1 MGIFKMNRA
10 VFLDRDGV
18 INKAIIKDEKAYS
31 PRTLSEFKISKNI
44 AEDIARI
51 KRAGYLVIVIT
62 NQPDIA
68 RGTVKKSEVDKMSE
82 AIRAKLDVDEIL
94 VCPHDDGD
102 DCDCRKP
109 RPGLILRAVS
119 QYKIDLEKSFL
130 VGDGWK
136 DMGAAQAAG
145 CRGILINAVYNQGI
159 DCFKRVRNFHEA
171 VDAILK
177 EKEEECCF

>member
-1 MGIFKMNRA
+1 MRRA

-18 INKAIIKDEKAYS
+18 INKAIIKDGKAYS
-31 PRTLSEFKISKNI
+31 PQTLSEFKIIKEI
-44 AEDIARI
+44 AEDIAGI

-68 RGTVKKSEVDKMSE
+68 RGTIKKSEVDKMSE

-109 RPGLILRAVS
+109 KPGLILRTVDK
-119 QYKIDLEKSFL
+119 YKIDLKKSFV
-130 VGDGWK
+130 VGDGWR

-145 CRGILINAVYNQGI
+145 CRGILISAIYNQGI
-159 DCFKRVRNFHEA
+159 DCFRRVKNFHEA

-177 EKEEECCF
+177 EKEEEGCCF

>member
-1 MGIFKMNRA
+1 MNRA

-18 INKAIIKDEKAYS
+18 INKAIIKDGKAYS
-31 PRTLSEFKISKNI
+31 PRTLSEFKIIKDI

-51 KRAGYLVIVIT
+51 KKAGYLVIVVT

-68 RGTVKKSEVDKMSE
+68 RGIIKRSEVDKMSE
-82 AIRAKLDVDEIL
+82 AIRANLDVDEIL
-94 VCPHDDGD
+94 VCPHDDRD

-109 RPGLILRAVS
+109 KPGLILRAVDKD
-119 QYKIDLEKSFL
+119 KIDLKKSFV

-145 CRGILINAVYNQGI
+145 CRGILIQAIYNQAV
-159 DCFKRVRNFHEA
+159 DCFKRVKNFHEA
-171 VDAILK
+171 VNAILK
-177 EKEEECCF
+177 EKEEEECCF